1 MLFLFYLKKRNV
13 KGGYTVKIVFAS
25 TPGQENKV
33 EELVQYFYSTIFPNF
48 FHDDRIKQFEREK
61 VLRPTGN
68 FDGFET
74 LRDAYQVIACLQTI
88 ISILE
93 AAETQYEYKA
103 IFDKNASMLTEMG
116 LHFPFTFSQFHHAR
130 GIKVE
135 MISIYS
141 QPANQY
147 LI

>member
-1 MLFLFYLKKRNV
+1 M
-13 KGGYTVKIVFAS
+13 KIVFAS

-48 FHDDRIKQFEREK
+48 FHDDQIKQFEREK
-61 VLRPTGN
+61 VLKPTCN
-68 FDGFET
+68 FDGFDT

-93 AAETQYEYKA
+93 ANETQYEYKA

-116 LHFPFTFSQFHHAR
+116 LHFPFKFSQFHHAR
-130 GIKVE
+130 GMKIE
-135 MISIYS
+135 MLSIYS